1 MKILSNRAYNKLL
14 TSTSNK
20 AWVDGFNCARERPYN
35 IWQRELERGRITL
48 NEYRRLAY
56 DLPPIEKSANIE
68 EKNERVSRKL

>member
-14 TSTSNK
+14 SSTACK
-20 AWVDGFNCARERPYN
+20 AWCDGFNCARRHPCDNPWER
-35 IWQRELERGRITL
+35 EFERGRITL

-68 EKNERVSRKL
+68 EQNERVSR

>member
-14 TSTSNK
+14 TSTVNK
-20 AWVDGFNCARERPYN
+20 AFIEGYDLGKKHQSTGLE
-35 IWQRELERGRITL
+35 RELERGRITL

-68 EKNERVSRKL
+68 EVK